1 MGAQHEYKILGPL
14 EILRDGHP
22 VTIGATR
29 LRVLLAVLLNDAG
42 AVVPV
47 DTLVDR
53 VWGGNPPG
61 RARNTLQN
69 YVLRLRR
76 ALGPDL
82 IRTHRRGYLIDIEP
96 SALDAHRFTALV
108 RQGGQALEAGDPERA
123 AVLVREGLALWR
135 GDPLSDLPGEL
146 FADVVPALVEQRT
159 HAYELRIDADLRR
172 GRPAEVLPEL
182 RALTGVHPL
191 RERFWAQRMLALY
204 QCGRQGEALAC
215 YREVAALLADELGV
229 DPGDELREMHRR
241 ILAAAPDLAA
251 APLRTRTAGNLPAET
266 TTFIGRETQLART
279 HRLLELS
286 RLVTLTGVGGVGKT
300 RLALRAARQA
310 APRFG
315 DGVWVADLATLSE
328 PALLDRAVA
337 DALGLRDQSARPA
350 ADTVA
355 DHLRDRELLLVL
367 DNCEHL
373 VQDAAALS
381 LRLLRAAPGLRILA
395 TSRERFGVP
404 GEHVLL
410 VPGLT
415 LPGRYGSGPQGAAP
429 SEALRL
435 LADRAAASSHA
446 HADGGACP
454 DSAQADLACADGGP
468 AAELCRR
475 LDGIP
480 LAIELAAVRLASLT
494 IEQVLERLEDRFRLL
509 TAPRAG
515 TPHRY
520 QHTLR
525 GVIDWSHSLCTPG
538 ERLLWKRLSVFAG
551 GCDLEAAEAVCAGGG
566 TDAYGTNANGTEAN
580 GTDAKSAEAG
590 GDGREYI
597 AREDVLDLLTG
608 LVHKSIVVV
617 ENTGGTARYRLLE
630 TIRQYGMRHLEEDPG
645 AATALRL
652 RHSDHYHRM
661 TVRAATEW
669 CGPAEVAWLLRLR
682 TEVPNIRAALEFCRD
697 HPGRAALGV
706 EIAVHLTRTRFWF
719 FGCTPGE
726 GRHWLE
732 TLVGAQGDLPDE
744 LNVLATAM
752 KAWIALCQGDRPAA
766 RRFAEDCRA
775 ASADS
780 LTVAAL
786 YIEGAYDFLVHGSPG
801 CVERLARARDGFRA
815 AGHPGDAHMATMLWA
830 MAAAF
835 LATRETAWLACRAYV
850 TEAEAYGAEWAR
862 SWAIWCTGL
871 TEVLHGDP
879 AAALV
884 PLRDAL
890 GRQHAIDDSWGP
902 VWTVETIAWAVGA
915 LGHHRRAARLLGA
928 ADRLRGIT
936 GVALTG
942 LQPFHAVHTRTEDR
956 ARERLGAEVYAEE
969 WNRGAATEQGVALVL
984 TLIDEVSS
992 HGVTDE

>member
-1 MGAQHEYKILGPL
+1 M
-14 EILRDGHP
+14 EISRDGHL
-22 VTIGATR
+22 VNIGATR
-29 LRVLLAVLLNDAG
+29 LRVLLVVLLNDAG
-42 AVVPV
+42 AVIPV

-53 VWGGNPPG
+53 VWGASPPG
-61 RARNTLQN
+61 GARNTLQN

-76 ALGPDL
+76 SLGPDV
-82 IRTHRRGYLIDIEP
+82 IRTHRRGYVIDIEP

-108 RQGGQALEAGDPERA
+108 RQGGKALERDDPERA
-123 AVLVREGLALWR
+123 AAVLREALALWR

-146 FADVVPALVEQRT
+146 FPDVVPALVEQRV

-182 RALTGVHPL
+182 RVLTATHPL

-215 YREVAALLADELGV
+215 YREVTERLADELGV
-229 DPGDELREMHRR
+229 DPGDELRDVHQR
-241 ILAAAPDLAA
+241 ILTAAPDLAA
-251 APLRTRTAGNLPAET
+251 APRRARPAGNLPAET
-266 TTFIGRETQLART
+266 TTFIGRERQLTRT
-279 HRLLELS
+279 RQLLELS

-310 APRFG
+310 SPRFV

-350 ADTVA
+350 ADAVA
-355 DHLRDRELLLVL
+355 GHLRDRELLLVL

-373 VQDAAALS
+373 VQEAAALS

-415 LPGRYGSGPQGAAP
+415 LPDRIGPGPGTSTGTSTGAGTGGTVP

-435 LADRAAASSHA
+435 LADRAAASSHD
-446 HADGGACP
+446 HADSTYA
-454 DSAQADLACADGGP
+454 DSEP

-509 TAPRAG
+509 TAPRTGA
-515 TPHRY
+515 PHRY

-525 GVIDWSHSLCTPG
+525 GVIDWSYSLCTPG
-538 ERLLWKRLSVFAG
+538 ERLLWKRLSVFTG
-551 GCDLEAAEAVCAGGG
+551 SCDLDAAEAVCAGDG
-566 TDAYGTNANGTEAN
+566 TDA
-580 GTDAKSAEAG
+580 
-590 GDGREYI
+590 DGI
-597 AREDVLDLLTG
+597 AREDVVDLLTG

-617 ENTGGTARYRLLE
+617 ENTRGTARYRLLE
-630 TIRQYGMRHLEEDPG
+630 TIRQYGMSRLEEDAG
-645 AATALRL
+645 AATGLRL

-669 CGPAEVAWLLRLR
+669 CGPAEVTWLLRLR
-682 TEVPNIRAALEFCRD
+682 AEVPNIRAALEFCRD
-697 HPGRAALGV
+697 HPGRAAIGV

-732 TLVGAQGDLPDE
+732 SLVGARDDLPDE

-766 RRFAEDCRA
+766 RRFAEDCRTA
-775 ASADS
+775 AANSP
-780 LTVAAL
+780 TVAAL
-786 YIEGAYDFLVHGSPG
+786 YIEGAYDFLVHDSPG

-815 AGHPGDAHMATMLWA
+815 AGHPGDAHMATMMWA

-850 TEAEAYGAEWAR
+850 TEAEANGAEWAH

-879 AAALV
+879 AAALE

-902 VWTVETIAWAVGA
+902 VWTVETIAWAIGA
-915 LGHHRRAARLLGA
+915 LGDHRRAARLLGA

-942 LQPFHAVHTRTEDR
+942 LQPFHAVHTRTERR

-969 WNRGAATEQGVALVL
+969 WNRGAATEQGVALAL
-984 TLIDEVSS
+984 TLIDEASS
-992 HGVTDE
+992 LGVTDE